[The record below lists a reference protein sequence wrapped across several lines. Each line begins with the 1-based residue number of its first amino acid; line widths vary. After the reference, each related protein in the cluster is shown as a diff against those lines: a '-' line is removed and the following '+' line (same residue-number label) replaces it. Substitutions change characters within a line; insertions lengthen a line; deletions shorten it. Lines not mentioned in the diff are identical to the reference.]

1 MDAEK
6 PRFISGALKNKID
19 NVLANRVW
27 LLLERFANYG
37 FNKSHAAAY
46 ALVSYQT
53 CWLKANY
60 PVEFMAAV
68 MNNDINFTDKLIS
81 LFITAAINSTG

>member
-27 LLLERFANYG
+27 LLERFSNYG
-37 FNKSHAAAY
+37 FNKSR
-46 ALVSYQT
+46 
-53 CWLKANY
+53 
-60 PVEFMAAV
+60 
-68 MNNDINFTDKLIS
+68 
-81 LFITAAINSTG
+81 ITLTIG